1 MNFLRRLLF
10 VLVLLA
16 ATNGAFV
23 LMLLGSTP
31 LGIGACLLLLA
42 GFAYVNLRPI
52 PQTAPT
58 KRIHQLAAG
67 CELLRLF
74 LITVTINV
82 ALSLIHISEPTRQ

>member
-42 GFAYVNLRPI
+42 GFA
-52 PQTAPT
+52 
-58 KRIHQLAAG
+58 
-67 CELLRLF
+67 
-74 LITVTINV
+74 
-82 ALSLIHISEPTRQ
+82 